1 MSKFGYEGVFHA
13 GGVEVRTD
21 KETLKIMLQVK
32 DSEDGST
39 LTAFLTAK
47 GAQNVVNDLLRGIE
61 YVKSHEKEN
70 K

>member
-1 MSKFGYEGVFHA
+1 
-13 GGVEVRTD
+13 
-21 KETLKIMLQVK
+21 MLQVK

-61 YVKSHEKEN
+61 YVKSHEKEGE
-70 K
+70 